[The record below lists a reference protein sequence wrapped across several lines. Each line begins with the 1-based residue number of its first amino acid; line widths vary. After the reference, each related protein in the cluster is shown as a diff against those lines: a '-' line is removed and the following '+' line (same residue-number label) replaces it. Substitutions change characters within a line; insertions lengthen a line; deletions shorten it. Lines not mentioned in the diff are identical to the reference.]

1 MFSITVQLGIMIAVL
16 IVGLALISSWARR
29 D

>member
-1 MFSITVQLGIMIAVL
+1 MFSITVQMGLLIAVL

>member
-1 MFSITVQLGIMIAVL
+1 MFSITVQMGILIVVL
-16 IVGLALISSWARR
+16 IIGLAWISSWARR

>member
-1 MFSITVQLGIMIAVL
+1 MFSITVQLGILIAAL